1 MWFQLQLKICALLL
15 TSFSLLC
22 IKKLL
27 LANMQQTEATRAEP
41 VFVAPTQKFIYF
53 MLKVSLL
60 LFCVYINFIIKFCVS
75 MCRTPTNEFLVDVN
89 ISILV
94 FSVYLYNIYVYIY
107 ICQICL
113 FFLSYTPKTTQ
124 TKMVLILQ

>member
-1 MWFQLQLKICALLL
+1 
-15 TSFSLLC
+15 
-22 IKKLL
+22 
-27 LANMQQTEATRAEP
+27 MQQTEATRAEP
-41 VFVAPTQKFIYF
+41 VFVAPTQKFTYF

-75 MCRTPTNEFLVDVN
+75 VCRTPTNEFLVDVN

-107 ICQICL
+107 MSNLPI
-113 FFLSYTPKTTQ
+113 FLIIYPKNHTN
-124 TKMVLILQ
+124 KNGSNSAIASAGNVNLVLINLTNSGI